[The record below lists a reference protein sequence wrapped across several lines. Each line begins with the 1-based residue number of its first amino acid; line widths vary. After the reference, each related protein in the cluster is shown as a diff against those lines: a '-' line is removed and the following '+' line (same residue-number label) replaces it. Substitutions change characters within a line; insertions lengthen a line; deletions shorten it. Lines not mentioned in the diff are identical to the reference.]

1 MSDKR
6 KWSGRRASWNV
17 PADLVESVNILRV
30 RIAAADLGARGI
42 PAKRALAMIKKR
54 WSRPGDMLAAGAGAH
69 KIGG

>member
-54 WSRPGDMLAAGAGAH
+54 MESARRHAG
-69 KIGG
+69 GGGGCA